1 MLLIFDEV
9 SSGFRVALGSAQEY
23 TGVTP
28 DMSVFAKAIS
38 NGYPMGAVVGKREFM
53 APAQQM
59 FISSAYWDDN
69 IGVAASLAT
78 LRELERRDAVGHF
91 QRIGTFFKE
100 QIDAA
105 AAAVGLD
112 ASCEGVAAHP
122 RIRLGAEDAATTAK
136 VHTLFIQENARRGV
150 ILATGFMFNCAHGEA
165 EVEQTAAVVRE
176 SFAVI
181 AEGLERGTLDELLE
195 VPPQED
201 FFRRLVR

>member
-1 MLLIFDEV
+1 
-9 SSGFRVALGSAQEY
+9 
-23 TGVTP
+23 
-28 DMSVFAKAIS
+28 
-38 NGYPMGAVVGKREFM
+38 M
-53 APAQQM
+53 APAAQM

-100 QIDAA
+100 QVDAA

-122 RIRLGAEDAATTAK
+122 RIRLGAEDAATAAK
-136 VHTLFIQENARRGV
+136 VNTLFIQENARRGV

-165 EVEQTAAVVRE
+165 EVEQTAAVVRQ

-181 AEGLERGTLDELLE
+181 AEGLERGTLDELLA

-201 FFRRLVR
+201 LFRRLVR